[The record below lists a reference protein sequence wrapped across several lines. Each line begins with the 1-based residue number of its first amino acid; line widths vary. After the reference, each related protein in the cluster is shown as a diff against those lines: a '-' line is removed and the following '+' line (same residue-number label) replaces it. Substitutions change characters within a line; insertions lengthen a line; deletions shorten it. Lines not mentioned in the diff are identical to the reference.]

1 MSEMRSP
8 NNMSEML
15 RQAQQQAAQTSAAP
29 AAHTDPAKAPIM
41 GIMNGILDS
50 EGYRKRFDELLGART
65 PQFVSA
71 IVSMV
76 NGSPALK
83 EAFLQAPATVVQ
95 AALKAATYDLPID
108 PGLGFAYIVPFRHAT
123 RNGNKK
129 EWHSEAQFML
139 GYKGMIQ
146 LALRTGAYKT
156 INVVEVK
163 EGELKRFNRLTEDIE
178 LEFVEDEETRDSLDT
193 IGYAGFY
200 RLINGTEKTVYM
212 TRSQIEKHELKHRK
226 GDFRSNT
233 WKDNFDAMACKTV
246 LRHLIGKWGLMS
258 VQYQRADASAS
269 AAVQGIMEDVDREN
283 TIEGELV
290 EEPSADW
297 GDSDGESNA

>member
-1 MSEMRSP
+1 MSEMRTP

-15 RQAQQQAAQTSAAP
+15 RQAQQQAAQTGAAP
-29 AAHTDPAKAPIM
+29 AAPTDPAKTSIM

-50 EGYRKRFDELLGART
+50 EGYRKRFDELLGTRT
-65 PQFVSA
+65 PQFVSS

-76 NGSPALK
+76 NGTPALK
-83 EAFLQAPATVVQ
+83 EAFLKAPATVVQ

-108 PGLGFAYIVPFRHAT
+108 PGLGFAYIVPFWNSKDR
-123 RNGNKK
+123 RK
-129 EWHSEAQFML
+129 EAQFIL

-178 LEFVEDEETRDSLDT
+178 LEFVEDEEVRDKLAT

-212 TRSQIEKHELKHRK
+212 TCAQVEAHERKHRK
-226 GDFRSNT
+226 GDFQSST
-233 WKDNFDAMACKTV
+233 WRDNFDAMACKTV
-246 LRHLIGKWGLMS
+246 LRNLIGKWGLMS
-258 VQYQRADASAS
+258 IQYQRADAGAS
-269 AAVQGIMEDVDREN
+269 AAVQGIMEDIDQEN
-283 TIEGELV
+283 AIEGELV
-290 EEPSADW
+290 EETTEQTA
-297 GDSDGESNA
+297 

>member
-1 MSEMRSP
+1 MAEMRTP

-29 AAHTDPAKAPIM
+29 AANTDPAKASIM
-41 GIMNGILDS
+41 GIMSGILDS

-65 PQFVSA
+65 PQFVSS

-76 NGSPALK
+76 NGSEGLK
-83 EAFLQAPATVVQ
+83 KAFLDAPATVVQ
-95 AALKAATYDLPID
+95 AALKAATYDLPVD
-108 PGLGFAYIVPFRHAT
+108 PGLGFAYIVPFWSSK
-123 RNGNKK
+123 NKRK
-129 EWHSEAQFML
+129 EAQFIL

-178 LEFVEDEETRDSLDT
+178 LEFEEDEEIRDTLET
-193 IGYAGFY
+193 VGYAGFY

-212 TRSQIEKHELKHRK
+212 TRAQIDAHERKH
-226 GDFRSNT
+226 
-233 WKDNFDAMACKTV
+233 
-246 LRHLIGKWGLMS
+246 
-258 VQYQRADASAS
+258 QRATPSPICG
-269 AAVQGIMEDVDREN
+269 GITSIPWPARRCCA
-283 TIEGELV
+283 T
-290 EEPSADW
+290 
-297 GDSDGESNA
+297 